1 MLFFVVVGAMAYL
14 LGSINFSIVFF
25 RITGRGDP
33 RTQYSGNPGAT
44 NVYRQ
49 AGAAAAA
56 LVLVLDMG
64 RAAAVAALALY
75 LLEPAGVAW
84 TGLALVAGNRYPCF
98 HQFRGGK
105 GVANYLG
112 FSAVIVPWG
121 ALASALAWAAGYFAF
136 RVPFIA
142 SFCMVAV
149 LGGGT
154 LYKWMHTAPAVL
166 GVLVTI
172 AFIVFNHRSN
182 IAELAGR
189 GR

>member
-1 MLFFVVVGAMAYL
+1 MIFFVVAAMAYL
-14 LGSINFSIVFF
+14 LGSVNFSIVFF

-56 LVLVLDMG
+56 LVLALDMA

-75 LLEPAGVAW
+75 LLDPAGVAW

-98 HQFRGGK
+98 HEFRGGK

-112 FSAVIVPWG
+112 FSAMIVPWG

-149 LGGGT
+149 LGGAT
-154 LYKWMHTAPAVL
+154 LYKWMNTAPAVL
-166 GVLVTI
+166 GVLATI

-182 IAELAGR
+182 LADLAGR
-189 GR
+189 DR

>member
-1 MLFFVVVGAMAYL
+1 MMFFVVAAMAYL
-14 LGSINFSIVFF
+14 LGAVNFSIVFF

-56 LVLVLDMG
+56 LVLGLDMG
-64 RAAAVAALALY
+64 RAAAVAVLALY

-121 ALASALAWAAGYFAF
+121 ALASALAWAAGFLAF

-149 LGGGT
+149 LGGAT

-166 GVLVTI
+166 GVLATLV
-172 AFIVFNHRSN
+172 FIVFNHRGN

>member
-1 MLFFVVVGAMAYL
+1 MMFVVVAAMAYL

-64 RAAAVAALALY
+64 RAAAVAVLAVY
-75 LLEPAGVAW
+75 LLDPAGVAW

-149 LGGGT
+149 LGGAT
-154 LYKWMHTAPAVL
+154 VYKWLHVAPAVL
-166 GVLVTI
+166 GVFATI

-182 IAELAGR
+182 LAELAGKDR
-189 GR
+189 

>member
-1 MLFFVVVGAMAYL
+1 MMFFIVAAMAYL

-56 LVLVLDMG
+56 LVLGLDMG

-121 ALASALAWAAGYFAF
+121 ALASALAWTAGYFAF

-149 LGGGT
+149 LGGAT
-154 LYKWMHTAPAVL
+154 LYKWMHIAPALL
-166 GVLVTI
+166 GVLATI
-172 AFIVFNHRSN
+172 VFIVFNHRSN